1 MNEQDKRA
9 GRIARR
15 KDALAAAALADLGE
29 RGTIDAGTRVMARGG
44 TRERRTVVA
53 PQGVWYARCALGTH
67 VEETW
72 ALAASM
78 DNERED
84 SGSLRPTLA
93 RVDVTYHYAPTWAR
107 MPADTLRSPH
117 RVRVRLSRAM
127 GVALPQE
134 LRDPDAP
141 IVRVAE
147 DGTPIYR
154 AARGA
159 IAGAL
164 TTRTLW
170 ASASH
175 DVYGVRDAAR
185 RYRRRAVIAHALTS
199 GAGL

>member
-1 MNEQDKRA
+1 MTEQDQRA

-15 KDALAAAALADLGE
+15 RDALAAAALRDLGD
-29 RGTIDAGTRVMARGG
+29 RGTIDAGTRVVARGG

-53 PQGVWYARCALGTH
+53 PQGVWYARCGVGTH
-67 VEETW
+67 VETAWSDEGPDRST
-72 ALAASM
+72 
-78 DNERED
+78 
-84 SGSLRPTLA
+84 TH

-141 IVRVAE
+141 IVRVAD